1 VVLSVEISGLLEERL
16 RRLVDLGIY
25 ASVAEIVREAV
36 RTFLKEMDLK
46 KIALEMYLKRKASF
60 QYVTEF
66 AEETYDVMIDYML
79 SKGVM
84 PLIGVFAREDAV
96 PLYPGTYVLD
106 SLTLYVVYKS
116 NIVDLLNVLKEKG
129 YKFVVLNDLNNTLE
143 VLEAR
148 RILRGL
154 SYSGAIE
161 TVSRKGSRERRGLYS
176 LNEIASIEYAN
187 EIKARLLSD
196 DLRTRELAKGIGI
209 EAFSSASILATLSDE
224 LDALKLSEYVYGY
237 RSVPCALPQEILE
250 SWTSR

>member
-46 KIALEMYLKRKASF
+46 KIALEMYLKKKASF
-60 QYVTEF
+60 QYITEF
-66 AEETYDVMIDYML
+66 AEETYETMIDYML
-79 SKGVM
+79 SRGIM
-84 PLIGVFAREDAV
+84 PLIGAFTREDAA

-116 NIVDLLNVLKEKG
+116 NVVDLLNMLRRKG
-129 YKFVVLNDLNNTLE
+129 YRFVVLNDLNNILE
-143 VLEAR
+143 VLEAKR
-148 RILRGL
+148 MLRGL

-161 TVSRKGSRERRGLYS
+161 TVSRKGPRERRGLYS
-176 LNEIASIEYAN
+176 LNEIASLEYAN
-187 EIKARLLSD
+187 EVKARFLSD
-196 DLRTRELAKGIGI
+196 DLRTRELAKEMGI

-224 LDALKLSEYVYGY
+224 LDTLKLSEYVYSY
-237 RSVPCALPQEILE
+237 RSVPCLLPQEVVE